1 MKTTL
6 KKLAALLTVLALAL
20 ALCACGGT
28 KEAPAGSAAE
38 AAEDKAEEKAE
49 DLDFLLGMWF
59 ADTASQDDVTVD
71 AEEVFG
77 GTFSLYFSD
86 DGKCTMAIDQQRA
99 LLDWELTE
107 NGVTLKGDNTYE
119 GVFQDAERT
128 TMIMVINGIDV
139 HMEKYQEG

>member
-1 MKTTL
+1 MKSAKSIWTTL
-6 KKLAALLTVLALAL
+6 LALVLVL
-20 ALCACGGT
+20 ALCACGASKG
-28 KEAPAGSAAE
+28 EPAGSAAE
-38 AAEDKAEEKAE
+38 AAEEKAE

-86 DGKCTMAIDQQRA
+86 DGKCTMAIDQDRA
-99 LLDWELTE
+99 LVDWELTE

-128 TMIMVINGIDV
+128 TMIMVIKGVDV
-139 HMEKYQEG
+139 HLEKYQEG

>member
-1 MKTTL
+1 MKNA
-6 KKLAALLTVLALAL
+6 KSILAMLLVLMLAF
-20 ALCACGGT
+20 ALCACGGA
-28 KEAPAGSAAE
+28 KEAPAGSTAE
-38 AAEDKAEEKAE
+38 AVEDKAEEKTE

-86 DGKCTMAIDQQRA
+86 DGKCTMAIDQDRA
-99 LLDWELTE
+99 LVDWELTE

>member
-1 MKTTL
+1 MKNA
-6 KKLAALLTVLALAL
+6 KSILAMLLVLMLAL

-38 AAEDKAEEKAE
+38 EKTEEKTE

-128 TMIMVINGIDV
+128 TMIMVIKGVDV